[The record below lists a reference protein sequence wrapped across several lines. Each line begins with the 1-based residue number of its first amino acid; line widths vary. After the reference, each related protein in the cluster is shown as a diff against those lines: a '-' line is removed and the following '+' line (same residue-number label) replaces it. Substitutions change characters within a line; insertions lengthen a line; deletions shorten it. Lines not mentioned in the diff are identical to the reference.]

1 MNQLQRGWNFF
12 FLPPNRVSCCCSI
25 IYSRKPNAFY
35 NKKCR
40 PEATIKEDTNFHA
53 KSGENLV
60 SNKAPGQNQAVIAFK
75 CLLKKT
81 FLNVHTLVKK

>member
-1 MNQLQRGWNFF
+1 MARTPCV
-12 FLPPNRVSCCCSI
+12 PPTPPHRFEG
-25 IYSRKPNAFY
+25 YSFIDFYGRKPNALY
-35 NKKCR
+35 DKKCR